1 MRVGLPLMKNV
12 LAPLTKIVL
21 LALGV
26 TVLASA
32 THAAIQKKNYRSG
45 MKHRA

>member
-32 THAAIQKKNYRSG
+32 THAAIQKK
-45 MKHRA
+45 KL

>member
-32 THAAIQKKNYRSG
+32 THTAIQKKIIG
-45 MKHRA
+45 QV